1 MKDNLYIVTGTSSGV
16 GKQISLLLLKNQKSV
31 LGISRK
37 RLNIKNN
44 KYKFF
49 KHDFKSKL
57 NIKNIFK
64 YIKNFN
70 SFTIICAAGKRNSF
84 ENNLKTLRDSLNIN
98 FFNQINLALDL
109 KKISKIRKIVFFSSF
124 NIFRKK
130 KIYDIGYYLSKKIM
144 FELTKNDKSKI
155 LQCYVMGNISTRMN
169 KKNPS
174 IIKSIPIVG
183 SYIEKKI
190 AIKPDYIAKQVIKN
204 LYKSKS
210 NIFFFPNIYPFLIK
224 IIIFIL
230 EFINNLIYRSSK

>member
-16 GKQISLLLLKNQKSV
+16 GKQISILLLKNRKFV
-31 LGISRK
+31 LGISRH
-37 RLNIKNN
+37 RLKIKNN
-44 KYKFF
+44 KYEFF

-57 NIKNIFK
+57 NIKSIFK

-70 SFTIICAAGKRNSF
+70 SFTIICAAGKRNSLKY
-84 ENNLKTLRDSLNIN
+84 NLKTLTESLNIN
-98 FFNQINLALDL
+98 FFNQIDLALDL
-109 KKISKIRKIVFFSSF
+109 KKIKKIKKIVFFSSF

-130 KIYDIGYYLSKKIM
+130 KINDIGYYLSKKIM

-183 SYIEKKI
+183 TYIERKI

-204 LYKSKS
+204 LYNSKC

-224 IIIFIL
+224 IVIFFL
-230 EFINNLIYRSSK
+230 EFINNLIYKSSK